1 MTAATRT
8 MRMDNLVGLD
18 NFISIPHQ
26 SYCYDF
32 MSEWMHSD
40 EVQDL
45 YGLAR
50 ETEDE
55 LRLPAR
61 FSQLPVTELV
71 NTEFFPCI
79 AECILKKLMTD
90 IIDHT
95 INVDV
100 ITQTLEHRRT
110 MRWY

>member
-1 MTAATRT
+1 M
-8 MRMDNLVGLD
+8 
-18 NFISIPHQ
+18 
-26 SYCYDF
+26 
-32 MSEWMHSD
+32 
-40 EVQDL
+40 
-45 YGLAR
+45 
-50 ETEDE
+50 
-55 LRLPAR
+55 RLPAR
-61 FSQLPVTELV
+61 FSQLLIEELV
-71 NTEFFPCI
+71 QTEIFPCI

>member
-40 EVQDL
+40 EAQDL

-50 ETEDE
+50 ETED
-55 LRLPAR
+55 
-61 FSQLPVTELV
+61 
-71 NTEFFPCI
+71 
-79 AECILKKLMTD
+79 
-90 IIDHT
+90 
-95 INVDV
+95 
-100 ITQTLEHRRT
+100 
-110 MRWY
+110 